1 MEKVTIVI
9 PAYNEEGALGPV
21 IDALKSLPLEANI
34 LVIDDGSTDRTGEI
48 AKAHGATVVTHAV
61 NCGYGRSVKDAVR
74 EATTDIII
82 VSDADGTYPIDQIPV
97 LLTQFNRGFDMVV
110 GARQGE
116 TYRGG
121 FFKAIG
127 RASLKAMVEYATGR
141 TVPDV
146 NSGLR
151 VFRKSVAEPYFPDI
165 CEGFSFTTTITLV
178 YMLTHHTV
186 HYVPIAY
193 HKRVGHSKVKIIKDT
208 LRTMQ
213 YIVECVVRYNPLK
226 MYLLL
231 CAFTF
236 AAGIIS
242 MPLGGWAA
250 FFLGL
255 YTTVI
260 VFGIGLIA
268 ETMRRPRQG

>member
-9 PAYNEEGALGPV
+9 PAYNEEGALAPV
-21 IDALKSLPLEANI
+21 ITALKSLPIEANI
-34 LVIDDGSTDRTGEI
+34 LVVDDGSTDKTGEI
-48 AKAHGATVVTHAV
+48 AKAHGATVITHPV
-61 NCGYGRSVKDAVR
+61 NRGYGRSVKDAVR
-74 EATTDIII
+74 AATTDIIV

-97 LLTQFNRGFDMVV
+97 LLEAFHKGFDMVV

-127 RASLKAMVEYATGR
+127 RKALQAMVEYSTGR
-141 TVPDV
+141 DVPDV

-226 MYLLL
+226 IFLLL
-231 CAFTF
+231 SMF
-236 AAGIIS
+236 ALIAGLIS

-255 YTTVI
+255 YTSVI
-260 VFGIGLIA
+260 VFGLGLIT
-268 ETMRRPRQG
+268 ETLRRPRLG